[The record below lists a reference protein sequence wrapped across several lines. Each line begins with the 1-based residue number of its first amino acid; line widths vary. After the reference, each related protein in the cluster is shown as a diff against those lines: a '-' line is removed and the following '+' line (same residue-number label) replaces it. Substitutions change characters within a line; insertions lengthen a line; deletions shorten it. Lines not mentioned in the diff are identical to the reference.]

1 MLDVVSSPEDAE
13 LYQAGQKLQRE
24 VSKGSTQPK
33 YEKVEADKTK
43 KDII

>member
-1 MLDVVSSPEDAE
+1 MLNVSETKDAE
-13 LYQAGQKLQRE
+13 LYQAGQKLQSE
-24 VSKGSTQPK
+24 VSKGSAQPK